1 MGREYRNIVRSRK
14 LAERSYLYF
23 KYPSADNSV
32 EFYLP
37 FMENIE
43 VSESQRPNLATYDLI
58 GRNGTLFAYLGT
70 KSREMNLKFNIT
82 LPNIIDYI
90 HTVGLSDMFSDNFR
104 KVILGMNKSEE
115 RRKFLRVGKTEESS
129 EKVKYTKQGKFDYY
143 TEGKKDMYEIDASFR
158 DGNDAKEVG
167 TLGSFFQGLT
177 EGLNKKWF
185 LGNLFNGD
193 VRVRPGF
200 ADITAKEAVNYL
212 MMWINVIRSSVLNN
226 SRETQYGPPTV
237 YLNHGTMYNNI
248 PCICT
253 NYSVRL
259 VNNAGYDILSL
270 APRQVE
276 VTMNLSETRVGNF
289 DKFVPFDE
297 VAGDNLTGWE
307 SVMLDEGTMDPHNQ
321 LLRIVRKSNLD
332 LVEKE
337 KEEATDLV
345 ATVTVRPVPPP
356 LDTRSPNLQ

>member
-23 KYPSADNSV
+23 KYPSALESV

-104 KVILGMNKSEE
+104 KVILGINKSEE
-115 RRKFLRVGKTEESS
+115 RRKFLRVGKTEETSKLIS
-129 EKVKYTKQGKFDYY
+129 YKNQGKFDYY
-143 TEGKKDMYEIDASFR
+143 TEGKKDMYELDASFR
-158 DGNDAKEVG
+158 DGNDARNVG

-185 LGNLFNGD
+185 LGRLFDG
-193 VRVRPGF
+193 
-200 ADITAKEAVNYL
+200 DITNKTGFPDVTAQEAVNYL
-212 MMWINVIRSSVLNN
+212 MMWINVIRSSVINN
-226 SRETQYGPPTV
+226 SKETQYGPPTV

-259 VNNAGYDILSL
+259 VSNAGYELLSL

-276 VTMNLSETRVGNF
+276 ITMNLSEVRVGDF
-289 DKFVPFDE
+289 DKFEPFVE
-297 VAGDNLTGWE
+297 AKGDNLTGWE
-307 SVMLDEGTMDPHNQ
+307 SVMLETGTMDPHTQ
-321 LLRIVRKSNLD
+321 ILRIVRG
-332 LVEKE
+332 
-337 KEEATDLV
+337 
-345 ATVTVRPVPPP
+345 
-356 LDTRSPNLQ
+356 DTEDVLESETIARNMGLID